1 MLIRIIYIYI
11 SFLLVH
17 NCSNAQLNNNKGNFK
32 DDRYSFGGFINFDQG
47 EFDFEVLSNI
57 KNKYGFYGNIWVS
70 QIDFDNSTSTQNYF
84 SLGYNRIINKSLSLD
99 LGYAQ
104 NFSINEK
111 ENEIP
116 EIFAGINYNAIS
128 LWAFLAENSISLESW
143 YKPGF
148 NFLDNN
154 NLDLLFYGFF
164 NNDGYDLS
172 LNISRQF
179 SSSIIFGFMFGYEDY
194 SNEETFSYQK
204 YNEIKVYTFDSGYS
218 GWNSLLYLGL
228 LIGIK

>member
-70 QIDFDNSTSTQNYF
+70 QIDFDNSTSTLNYF
-84 SLGYNRIINKSLSLD
+84 SLGYNRIINESLSLD

-111 ENEIP
+111 EKEIP
-116 EIFAGINYNAIS
+116 EIFAGVNYNAIS

-143 YKPGF
+143 YKPEF

>member
-57 KNKYGFYGNIWVS
+57 KNKYGFYGNIWIS
-70 QIDFDNSTSTQNYF
+70 QIDFDNSTSTLNYF
-84 SLGYNRIINKSLSLD
+84 SLGYNRIINESLSLD

-104 NFSINEK
+104 NFSINEE

-218 GWNSLLYLGL
+218 GWNSLIYLGL

>member
-17 NCSNAQLNNNKGNFK
+17 NCSNAQLNNNKSNFK
-32 DDRYSFGGFINFDQG
+32 DDRYSFGGFLNFDQG

-84 SLGYNRIINKSLSLD
+84 SLGYNRIINESLSLD

>member
-70 QIDFDNSTSTQNYF
+70 QIDFDNSTSTLNYF
-84 SLGYNRIINKSLSLD
+84 SLGYNRIINESLSLD

-104 NFSINEK
+104 NFSINEE
-111 ENEIP
+111 ENEMP

-143 YKPGF
+143 YKPEF

>member
-32 DDRYSFGGFINFDQG
+32 DDRYSFGGFLNFDQG

-84 SLGYNRIINKSLSLD
+84 SLGYNRIINESLSLD

-104 NFSINEK
+104 DFSINEK

>member
-57 KNKYGFYGNIWVS
+57 KNKYGFYGNIWIS
-70 QIDFDNSTSTQNYF
+70 QIDFDNSTSTLNYF
-84 SLGYNRIINKSLSLD
+84 SLGYNRIINESLSLD

-104 NFSINEK
+104 NFSINEE
-111 ENEIP
+111 ENEMP

-218 GWNSLLYLGL
+218 GWNSLIYLGL

>member
-47 EFDFEVLSNI
+47 EFDFEVLSNF

-70 QIDFDNSTSTQNYF
+70 QIDFDNSTSTLNYF
-84 SLGYNRIINKSLSLD
+84 SLGYNRIINESLSLD

-111 ENEIP
+111 EKEIP
-116 EIFAGINYNAIS
+116 EIFAGVNYNAIS

-143 YKPGF
+143 YKPEF